1 MPSATTPNAKIA
13 IYKII
18 RLMKTIQCYSTCIFA
33 KLFTTK
39 VQPILLYGSEIWGCF
54 KLVDIERVQMFAFKS
69 FLKLPSHCSNSL
81 LYGETGRYPLHI
93 CSIMNSLRYWVKL
106 LKLPTSRLNKQ
117 ANLMLLNMHN
127 SRHNN
132 WANSIKEILETNG
145 FSYLWT
151 IQAVANKNS
160 FLSMFRERLTDCFY
174 QTWSEKIKSKEKF
187 ALYCKIKSLPGTES
201 CLNDLSVIPY
211 RVALIRFRLCSSQIT
226 CHK

>member
-39 VQPILLYGSEIWGCF
+39 VQPILLYGSEIWECF

-81 LYGETGRYPLHI
+81 LYGETERYPLHI

-132 WANSIKEILETNG
+132 WANGIKEILETNG